1 MANMFK
7 KFQKPQN
14 RPKELLIVQN
24 SNKKHPKW
32 AQTVK
37 NYNYRTDQ
45 NYFRL
50 DEMAKNRPKC
60 QCKTDQIYFK
70 LYKNN
75 NKQLPKIVQNYT
87 NSKNDPKQLEICD
100 LFLAKRSE
108 TAQNSQKNSTSP
120 SRHFFI
126 FFIKERISVSHKT

>member
-1 MANMFK
+1 MVK

-24 SNKKHPKW
+24 SNKKTPKMGPNC
-32 AQTVK
+32 QK
-37 NYNYRTDQ
+37 LQCRTDQ

-70 LYKNN
+70 LYKNI

-87 NSKNDPKQLEICD
+87 NSKNDPKQMKFLD
-100 LFLAKRSE
+100 LVLAKRSE